1 MRLEVIVFILA
12 TMLAGC
18 MHLDTQ
24 KNMAALD
31 RVRVGDSQ
39 ESVFQLVGMPDLR
52 HDITDRRWVAFYQTR
67 PVQTSAGKASDA
79 PLTTAWCTPVS
90 FEDGRVVSVG
100 EDLTESWTRDE
111 NERLRQAKILDQRRQ
126 QAALAETARQRA
138 AAERRKK
145 IERLENEVGPV
156 PASNA
161 ALNLKLY
168 RELLDLDP
176 DNPRYQ
182 DKVALY
188 EERLAV
194 QVKARQE
201 QARLAAK
208 EKRRLAW
215 EHSREKRNQSLRQYS
230 GNGIAE
236 MAVHDMGNGSLY
248 VWVKNVSQRI
258 ITTHPDYFTLLNQDD
273 RPVVCVI
280 SDSLDRVLE
289 PGSISHGKIDYRA
302 EVQPKALIF
311 ENRESGRVVKFFQ

>member
-1 MRLEVIVFILA
+1 MRLEVIVFIAA

-18 MHLDTQ
+18 MHLNTQ

-39 ESVFQLVGMPDLR
+39 ESVFQIVGMPDLR
-52 HDITDRRWVAFYQTR
+52 HDITDRRWVAFYQTQ
-67 PVQTSAGKASDA
+67 PVQTRTGKASDA

-90 FEDGRVVSVG
+90 FENGRVVSVG

-126 QAALAETARQRA
+126 QTALAETARQRA

-176 DNPRYQ
+176 DNSRYQ
-182 DKVALY
+182 NKVALY

-194 QVKARQE
+194 QDKAHQE

-208 EKRRLAW
+208 EK
-215 EHSREKRNQSLRQYS
+215 
-230 GNGIAE
+230 
-236 MAVHDMGNGSLY
+236 
-248 VWVKNVSQRI
+248 
-258 ITTHPDYFTLLNQDD
+258 
-273 RPVVCVI
+273 
-280 SDSLDRVLE
+280 
-289 PGSISHGKIDYRA
+289 
-302 EVQPKALIF
+302 
-311 ENRESGRVVKFFQ
+311 